1 MADLYRV
8 DSVITGAA
16 ISGGGIQQFYFDV
29 GGGDPDDC
37 VTAVKNFWTAAGA
50 QIATGTQFVVQGLVA
65 QVDAENGDVLL
76 MHPGTNQT
84 VNASGSGTIAPPEVQ
99 GVLRLRTGSYS
110 DGREIRGRVFL
121 PGVPAAA
128 VASGAPHPDYVTA
141 MQAAG
146 AALVA
151 DATCTLVV
159 YRRERQAY
167 AGVGSPGMVGYR
179 PPHDYRAGSFAAVT
193 TTQCWSKFGVLRSRR
208 D

>member
-8 DSVITGAA
+8 DTLISGAA
-16 ISGGGIQQFYFDV
+16 VSGGGIQQFYFDV
-29 GGGDPDDC
+29 GGGAPADC
-37 VTAVKNFWTAAGA
+37 VDAVKTFWTSAGA
-50 QIATGTQFVVQGLVA
+50 QIATGTQFIVQGLVA
-65 QVDAENGDVLL
+65 QVTAEDGDIVV

-99 GVLRLRTGSYS
+99 GVLRLRTGAYE

-128 VASGAPHPDYVTA
+128 VSSGAPHPDYVTA
-141 MQAAG
+141 MQNAG

-151 DATCTLVV
+151 DADCVLVV
-159 YRRERQAY
+159 YRRERLAY
-167 AGVGSPGMVGYR
+167 AGVGSPGIPGYR
-179 PPHDYRAGSFAAVT
+179 PPHDHRDGSYAAVT
-193 TTQCWSKFGVLRSRR
+193 TTQCWNKFGVLRSRR